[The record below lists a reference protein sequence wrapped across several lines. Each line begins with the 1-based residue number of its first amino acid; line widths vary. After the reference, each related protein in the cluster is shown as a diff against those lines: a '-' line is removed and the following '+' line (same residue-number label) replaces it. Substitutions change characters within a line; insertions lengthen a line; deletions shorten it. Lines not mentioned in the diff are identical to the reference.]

1 MAERQ
6 FMIVIRNETDPKT
19 PVDSS
24 GVGGKGGVGK
34 LLTKKAAALVSFG
47 AIVSVADNIISFNN
61 SLIEVR
67 TGSRELQERTTYIY
81 NTTKSFVSSA
91 IAGGIAGAAYG
102 GGPVGAVAG
111 AAIGL
116 VSAGFSYTVNR
127 AKQEYTISENAR
139 LETAQRQMAAQR
151 VTVSGSRY
159 MNATQM

>member
-6 FMIVIRNETDPKT
+6 FMIVIRNETNPKT
-19 PVDSS
+19 PGDNT
-24 GVGGKGGVGK
+24 GAGGKGGVGA
-34 LLTKKAAALVSFG
+34 LLSKKAAALVSYG

-91 IAGGIAGAAYG
+91 IAGGIAGSAYG
-102 GGPVGAVAG
+102 GPAGAVAG

-127 AKQEYTISENAR
+127 AKQEASIRENAR

-159 MNATQM
+159 MTATQM

>member
-19 PVDSS
+19 PGDSS

-91 IAGGIAGAAYG
+91 IAGGIAGSAY